1 MTARRDP
8 DRLIHAFLMEGQTE
22 LADQVYDAVRDRI
35 ETTRQRAVI
44 GSWRTPDMNRYLKIG
59 LAAAAVVVIAIVGF
73 NLLPGSP
80 TPGGEPSASPSVS
93 PSAEASIEPSTAAG
107 LPVGSSFVL
116 SDGQPPES
124 DMGSVAMTVT
134 IPAPGW
140 DGEPDNGILV
150 KNDTADP
157 PGGSGMIVWAG
168 VDHLY
173 VYGDPC
179 HWSSTRPETPSTTVD
194 EVVAAL
200 AAQASRAASAPV
212 DITLDGYA
220 GKAITL
226 HVPDDA
232 PYSAGE
238 FTDCD
243 EGYFGSWSWGTT
255 DLTPHRYAQ
264 GPGQI
269 DEVWI
274 LDLDVVDPSGP
285 LVVID
290 WAYYAGTPQA
300 DVDELRAI
308 VESATFEAP

>member
-1 MTARRDP
+1 MSTHRDVARIVRSW
-8 DRLIHAFLMEGQTE
+8 LMEDRHE
-22 LADQVYDAVRDRI
+22 DADRVLNTVLDQLD
-35 ETTRQRAVI
+35 TTPQRRTLWWA
-44 GSWRTPDMNRYLKIG
+44 WRFPIKNNVLRVG
-59 LAAAAVVVIAIVGF
+59 LAAAAVVVIAIIAI

-80 TPGGEPSASPSVS
+80 APGREPTVSPSVS
-93 PSAEASIEPSTAAG
+93 PSVAPSPEPATAAG
-107 LPVGSSFVL
+107 LPVGSSFL
-116 SDGQPPES
+116 LADGYPTGYES
-124 DMGSVAMTVT
+124 GTVRMTVT

-140 DGEPDNGILV
+140 FGETDDGILLR
-150 KNDTADP
+150 NDDRDP
-157 PGGSGMIVWAG
+157 PDGAGMIVWSG

-179 HWSSTRPETPSTTVD
+179 DWSSTRPETPSTTVD
-194 EVVAAL
+194 EVGAAL
-200 AAQASRAASAPV
+200 AAQASRDASAPV

-232 PYSAGE
+232 D
-238 FTDCD
+238 FTQCD
-243 EGYFGSWSWGTT
+243 GGRFGSWSFGTT
-255 DLTPHRYAQ
+255 DLSPHRYHQ

-269 DEVWI
+269 DEVWV
-274 LDLDVVDPSGP
+274 LDVDGL

-308 VESATFEAP
+308 VESATFD

>member
-1 MTARRDP
+1 MSTDRDVSRIVRSWLNEDRHEDADRVLNSVLDQLDTTPQRRT
-8 DRLIHAFLMEGQTE
+8 LWSA
-22 LADQVYDAVRDRI
+22 
-35 ETTRQRAVI
+35 
-44 GSWRTPDMNRYLKIG
+44 WRFPIMNNVLRVG
-59 LAAAAVVVIAIVGF
+59 LAAAAVVIIAVIAI

-80 TPGGEPSASPSVS
+80 TPGGTVS
-93 PSAEASIEPSTAAG
+93 PSPSAPAEPSSEPSSTPAG

-116 SDGQPPES
+116 SDGQPSGGEAP
-124 DMGSVAMTVT
+124 GSVAMTVT

-140 DGEPDNGILV
+140 FGAPDDGILL
-150 KNDTADP
+150 KNDDADP
-157 PGGSGMIVWAG
+157 PDGAGMIVWAG

-179 HWSSTRPETPSTTVD
+179 GWSSTRPETPSTTVD

-200 AAQASRAASAPV
+200 TAQASRDASAPV

-232 PYSAGE
+232 D
-238 FTDCD
+238 FTQCD
-243 EGYFGSWSWGTT
+243 EGFFGSWSQGTT
-255 DLTPHRYAQ
+255 DLSPQRYHQ

-274 LDLDVVDPSGP
+274 LDVDGL

-290 WAYYAGTPQA
+290 WDYYAGTPQA

-308 VESATFEAP
+308 VESATFGQ